1 MLPHWPHYS
10 FPSVVARATTLT
22 AHILPTQE
30 SEPLMSNMSIGDN
43 VPYRK
48 LLAEMLEDIRLRP
61 LHAFLAHDHL
71 GE

>member
-1 MLPHWPHYS
+1 
-10 FPSVVARATTLT
+10 
-22 AHILPTQE
+22 
-30 SEPLMSNMSIGDN
+30 MSNMSIGDN